1 MTSYQI
7 GVRTASLY
15 ASYEFYFGKRK
26 PMNRSLLAF
35 HNALR
40 ILRAIDYQELKGAGL
55 ILSHEDWESF
65 RDDPY
70 IFFIRASDTTMNTIW
85 QVIQARQPPE
95 LINV

>member
-26 PMNRSLLAF
+26 FMLRTTSLRAF

-40 ILRAIDYQELKGAGL
+40 ILRALDWHEVHF
-55 ILSHEDWESF
+55 LSEEEWKSF
-65 RDDPY
+65 RDNPY
-70 IFFIRASDTTMNTIW
+70 KFFVSTTDRNASLIW
-85 QVIQARQPPE
+85 EALQRRQPEE
-95 LINV
+95 LKQNV